1 MNPLTHP
8 RLESFLQQCKKIG
21 IIPNLTVNSGIL
33 NNSYYTNLLNYL
45 IKSELIYGIGVSI
58 SDNFNFNLINNIDKL
73 NNVVYHII
81 AGVNDISILD
91 KIKQSSVKKVL
102 ILGYKQFGRG
112 LNYYSDSVVKCLKEW
127 NENIEKYIK
136 KIHLS
141 FDNLAVNQL
150 EIKKYLP
157 EEEWNNFYQGEDG
170 LCTMYIDAV
179 KQEVARSSV
188 SVERF
193 PMDKKISELF
203 NLVRMSG

>member
-1 MNPLTHP
+1 M
-8 RLESFLQQCKKIG
+8 
-21 IIPNLTVNSGIL
+21 
-33 NNSYYTNLLNYL
+33 
-45 IKSELIYGIGVSI
+45 
-58 SDNFNFNLINNIDKL
+58 
-73 NNVVYHII
+73 
-81 AGVNDISILD
+81 
-91 KIKQSSVKKVL
+91 
-102 ILGYKQFGRG
+102 
-112 LNYYSDSVVKCLKEW
+112 
-127 NENIEKYIK
+127 
-136 KIHLS
+136 
-141 FDNLAVNQL
+141 NQL